1 MPVHRAVRE
10 NEKSMIASLSAIADF
25 FRRRN
30 FDRHLKNTS
39 FSDII
44 IVNDARFYESLLNSS
59 VVVDKKA
66 IDALND
72 DGDYPLGAFDLS
84 KCMRLSLALS
94 GRICRRLARVMAP
107 NSPTEAA
114 ALQAAWLFAVW
125 TEISAIVPMRHL
137 ARFLHKKFG
146 ESLIIVPI
154 DSGQVT
160 CLNHWA
166 YNELE
171 PFILVAEL
179 RRRGARSFLLAR
191 SQELSNRFSGGKGE
205 LNFVANSAWWHSRV
219 DAKIPTTTFEKVFE
233 PDGMRDPAKVRSTI
247 GRAAL
252 VGTVRDPASAEAA
265 DIHLWS
271 EVDNPPSINVSFDIV
286 SACKAFSIFAPSNPP
301 PKLTDAFLT
310 FVGGLS
316 KAAWENAN
324 KAVAASK
331 AREAHVCDHLFL
343 EGALISHAVAA
354 AGGDIRLWPHSSN
367 AGHVPFQKHDALASV
382 TAVTASAKRMWSRA
396 LASEIVNIDS
406 SFMLSEASSTRSYAS
421 EEPVHIV
428 VFAGAHR
435 LNRMPAVDCRAHNAA
450 FQKFFG
456 ALGELPDKFQVL
468 IKPKAYW
475 EEAGW
480 LEQFFPIGHR
490 FRFTEQTTK
499 ELDLPNMIFST
510 VSLGSTALLEG
521 IGRGIPGLIV
531 REFPVVDYT
540 ALDAE
545 YLQVG
550 DTDFVIGQ
558 IRSCADPAYYHR
570 LAEQHLR
577 WYETETSFPRGN
589 N

>member
-1 MPVHRAVRE
+1 MR
-10 NEKSMIASLSAIADF
+10 ASLSRIADF
-25 FRRRN
+25 FRRIN
-30 FDRHLKNTS
+30 FDLRLKNTS
-39 FSDII
+39 SSDII
-44 IVNDARFYESLLNSS
+44 VAKDAKFYARLLSWS
-59 VVVDKKA
+59 VVLDRKA

-84 KCMRLSLALS
+84 ECIRLSLALS

-114 ALQAAWLFAVW
+114 ALEAAWFFAVW
-125 TEISAIVPMRHL
+125 TEISAILPMRHL

-146 ESLIIVPI
+146 KNLIIVPI
-154 DSGQVT
+154 DHGQVT

-191 SQELSNRFSGGKGE
+191 SQELSNRFSDGKGE

-219 DAKIPTTTFEKVFE
+219 DAKIPTTTFEKVFDPE
-233 PDGMRDPAKVRSTI
+233 GMRDRNKVRSTI

-252 VGTVRDPASAEAA
+252 VGTVRDPASAAAA

-286 SACKAFSIFAPSNPP
+286 STRKAFSIFAPSNPP

-343 EGALISHAVAA
+343 EGALMSHAVAA
-354 AGGDIRLWPHSSN
+354 AGGHIRLWPHSSN

-382 TAVTASAKRMWSRA
+382 TAVTASAKRTWSRVIP
-396 LASEIVNIDS
+396 SEIVNIDS
-406 SFMLSEASSTRSYAS
+406 SFMLSEASGTRSYAS

-435 LNRMPAVDCRAHNAA
+435 INRMPTMDCRAQKAVL
-450 FQKFFG
+450 QKFFG

-468 IKPKAYW
+468 VKPKAYW
-475 EEAGW
+475 EEADW

-490 FRFTEQTTK
+490 FRFTEHTTK
-499 ELDLPNMIFST
+499 ELDLPNMIFLT

-531 REFPVVDYT
+531 REFPIVDYT

-545 YLQVG
+545 HFQVG

-558 IRSCADPAYYHR
+558 IRSCADPAYYHM
-570 LAEQHLR
+570 LAERHLR
-577 WYETETSFPRGN
+577 WYKTETNFPRGVI
-589 N
+589 

>member
-1 MPVHRAVRE
+1 MKKMRT
-10 NEKSMIASLSAIADF
+10 ILSRIADF

-30 FDRHLKNTS
+30 FDRRLKNTS

-44 IVNDARFYESLLNSS
+44 VAKDTKFYDRLLNWS
-59 VVVDKKA
+59 VVLDRKA
-66 IDALND
+66 IDVLND
-72 DGDYPLGAFDLS
+72 DGDYALGAFELS
-84 KCMRLSLALS
+84 ECIRLSLALS
-94 GRICRRLARVMAP
+94 GRICRRLARVLAP

-114 ALQAAWLFAVW
+114 ALEAAWFFAVW
-125 TEISAIVPMRHL
+125 TEISVILPMRHL

-146 ESLIIVPI
+146 ENLIVVPI
-154 DSGQVT
+154 DHGRVT

-205 LNFVANSAWWHSRV
+205 LNFVANSAWWHSKV

-233 PDGMRDPAKVRSTI
+233 PDGMRDPHKVRCAI

-252 VGTVRDPASAEAA
+252 VGTVRDPASAASA

-271 EVDNPPSINVSFDIV
+271 EVDNPPSIKVSFDV
-286 SACKAFSIFAPSNPP
+286 VLAHKAFSIFAPSDPL

-324 KAVAASK
+324 KAVAAST
-331 AREAHVCDHLFL
+331 AREAHVCDHLFF

-354 AGGDIRLWPHSSN
+354 AGGNIRLWPHSSN
-367 AGHVPFQKHDALASV
+367 AGHVPFQKHDALAGV
-382 TAVTASAKRMWSRA
+382 TAVTASAKRMWSRV
-396 LASEIVNIDS
+396 LTSEIVNIDS
-406 SFMLSEASSTRSYAS
+406 SFMLSEASTARSYAAG
-421 EEPVHIV
+421 EPVHIV

-435 LNRMPAVDCRAHNAA
+435 LNRMPTLDCRAHKAA
-450 FQKFFG
+450 LQKFFG
-456 ALGELPDKFQVL
+456 ALAGLPDKFQVL
-468 IKPKAYW
+468 VKPKAYW
-475 EEAGW
+475 EEADW

-531 REFPVVDYT
+531 REFPIVDYT

-545 YLQVG
+545 HMQVG

-558 IRSCADPAYYHR
+558 IRSCADPAYYHM

-577 WYETETSFPRGN
+577 WYKTETNFPRGVI
-589 N
+589 